1 MSSISYTPFTL
12 LMLQEKWHV
21 NVSNIVDFMTKKMI
35 FRTESNFFIK
45 IFFLPSNHC
54 VVDTII

>member
-45 IFFLPSNHC
+45 LIFLPSNH
-54 VVDTII
+54 